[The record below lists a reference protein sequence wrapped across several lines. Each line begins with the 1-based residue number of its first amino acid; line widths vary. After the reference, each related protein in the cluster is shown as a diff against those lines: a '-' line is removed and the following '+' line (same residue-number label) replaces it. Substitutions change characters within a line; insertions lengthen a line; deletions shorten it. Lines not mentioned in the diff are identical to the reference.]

1 MKDYLNEKI
10 EKLLRIGTLNFWNI
24 KKYLKEEGINL
35 SNNVLIKRI
44 KEIWKNC

>member
-44 KEIWKNC
+44 KEIWKNY